1 LELMLLSPGSLRDL
15 QAEDP
20 RLAAELWKALTR
32 DAYVREDQYLR
43 ETAVRFRD

>member
-1 LELMLLSPGSLRDL
+1 MKRPGLRNL

-20 RLAAELWKALTR
+20 RLAAELWKALTH

-43 ETAVRFRD
+43 ETAVRFRN